1 LIWQITYITWI
12 HILTAVISLQV
23 VFTVY
28 KMQLVRG
35 RMPFLWMMFLSATW
49 SIILSF
55 ESASTVI
62 HEKVFLS
69 RLEYFCM
76 MSIPVLFLNY
86 ILSMNIYK
94 PVPLKR
100 YRILLWI
107 IPAAAVL
114 MVNTNDYHHL
124 IWTGFTWSEAG
135 ENILVYHH
143 GPVFY
148 IATAYSLLLVI
159 VSNLLLLSFIRER
172 PNYYKQ
178 KAAYLIAASVFP
190 LLTGFLYASGLSPV
204 EGLDISPMG
213 IMISGILFFW
223 GIAREE
229 IFDIVP
235 VGKQFMIEKMKDGV
249 LVLDNDRFIMDINPA
264 GLSILLVKNILL
276 GRRLDILIPQLKEFL
291 IKAAVETEHREE
303 IFFDNPVNRWFEVSG
318 NPLRDSKHRHL
329 GTLIIL
335 HDITPRKESEMKLK
349 KLADELSETN
359 KMKDRL
365 YAIISHD
372 LRSPFNSIM
381 GFSDLLSESYDDF
394 SEEERKQF
402 AFNISSS
409 SKIVFN
415 LLENLLEWS
424 AIQLGKIPIQPAEID
439 MNFMV
444 SEVFTQ
450 LQFQVTQKEIKLVN
464 KVPAGH
470 HANADRN
477 MIQIVLRNI
486 ISNGIKYSQPGGTI
500 LVESELM
507 QSTIEIS
514 VIDFGIGMTE
524 LTLSRLFD
532 FENLQSTPGTSK
544 EKGTGLGLILSKEII
559 EKNGGTIRVFSEPLK
574 GTKVLFS
581 LHI

>member
-1 LIWQITYITWI
+1 MIWQITYITWI
-12 HILTAVISLQV
+12 YILTAVISLQL

-49 SIILSF
+49 SVILSF
-55 ESASTVI
+55 ESAATVI

-76 MSIPVLFLNY
+76 MSIPVLFFNY

-107 IPAAAVL
+107 IPAAAVVL
-114 MVNTNDYHHL
+114 VNTNDYHHL
-124 IWTGFTWSEAG
+124 IWTGFSWSTAG

-148 IATAYSLLLVI
+148 IAAAYSLLLVI
-159 VSNLLLLSFIRER
+159 AANLVLLSFIRER

-178 KAAYLIAASVFP
+178 KAVYLIAASVFP
-190 LLTGFLYASGLSPV
+190 LLTGFLYAGGLSPV

-291 IKAAVETEHREE
+291 IKAAVEPEHREE
-303 IFFDNPVNRWFEVSG
+303 IFFDDPVNRWFEVSG
-318 NPLRDSKHRHL
+318 NPLKDAKNRHL

-349 KLADELSETN
+349 KLADELAETN
-359 KMKDRL
+359 EMKDRL

-394 SEEERKQF
+394 SDEERKQF
-402 AFNISSS
+402 AINISSA
-409 SKIVFN
+409 SKIVFT

-424 AIQLGKIPIQPAEID
+424 SMQLGKIPVQPAEID
-439 MNFMV
+439 MNLMV
-444 SEVFTQ
+444 SEVCAQ
-450 LQFQVTQKEIKLVN
+450 LHFQVTQKEIKLVN

-470 HANADRN
+470 HAIADRN
-477 MIQIVLRNI
+477 MIQIVLRNLI
-486 ISNGIKYSQPGGTI
+486 GNGIKYSQPGGTI
-500 LVESELM
+500 LVESELL
-507 QSTIEIS
+507 QSSIEIS

-524 LTLSRLFD
+524 LTVSGLFD

-544 EKGTGLGLILSKEII
+544 EKGTGLGLILCKEIV
-559 EKNGGTIRVFSEPLK
+559 EKNGGTIQVYSEHLK
-574 GTKVLFS
+574 GTRVVFS
-581 LHI
+581 LHM